1 MGGVMRQSLVIAAK
15 AMDSAQQR
23 MNYVANNL
31 ANIST
36 PGYKKDAA
44 YSSSFIDTVS
54 RTINNLQSPD
64 VPNDVVQVTDF
75 SAGNF
80 KFTGDKMN
88 IAIEGDGF
96 IKVATPTGETAYT
109 RKGILSLN
117 ANNQLVIGD
126 NLVLGEAGPI
136 VLKTTDISIDSK
148 GIIYDSRGEQQ
159 VAIAL
164 ASFTQPYP
172 LEKVGST
179 LFLAKS
185 GAQEIPAK
193 ATVHQQYLEESN
205 VSSLGSMV
213 EMLSMME
220 IMRSYESQQKIIQYQ
235 DESTAKMISQIAS

>member
-1 MGGVMRQSLVIAAK
+1 MRQSLVIAAK

-44 YSSSFIDTVS
+44 YSSSFKDAVS

-64 VPNDVVQVTDF
+64 VPRDVVQVTDY

-80 KFTGDKMN
+80 KFSGDKMN
-88 IAIEGDGF
+88 VAIEGDGF

-109 RKGILSLN
+109 RKGLLSLN
-117 ANNQLVIGD
+117 ANKQLVIGD
-126 NLVLGEAGPI
+126 NLVMGESGPI
-136 VLKTTDISIDSK
+136 VLKTTDISIDTK
-148 GIIYDSRGEQQ
+148 GTIYDVSGDVQGKL
-159 VAIAL
+159 AL
-164 ASFTQPYP
+164 ATFNQPY
-172 LEKVGST
+172 LLDKTGST
-179 LFLAKS
+179 LFLAKE
-185 GAQEIPAK
+185 GAVEIPSK

-205 VSSLGSMV
+205 VSSLGSMI